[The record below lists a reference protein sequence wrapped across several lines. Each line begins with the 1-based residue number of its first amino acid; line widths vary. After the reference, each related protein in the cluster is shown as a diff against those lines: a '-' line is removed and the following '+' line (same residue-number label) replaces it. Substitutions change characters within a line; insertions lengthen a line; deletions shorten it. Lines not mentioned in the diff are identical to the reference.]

1 MGMIIYLENKKLK
14 EKTKMARQ
22 MIPHYVRRRDAEKD
36 EVEKAKLRQ
45 EMEQWWVT
53 LYSPENGYFRVNYN
67 AYSLSY
73 WLMYNIDS
81 TAKGE
86 WGLEPFYSAIKDK
99 KEPIIK
105 SKAFRINLLKTARR
119 WYKKALKLKDK
130 ESFVMVVDLKKSSF
144 KKNRFVSKK
153 VILKPKETNG
163 YIDQVKDLVT
173 FAELAVKTKSPI
185 YVSA

>member
-1 MGMIIYLENKKLK
+1 MDIYLEDKKLK
-14 EKTKMARQ
+14 EKAKKAYQ
-22 MIPHYVRRRDAEKD
+22 MRWHYVKRRDAEKD
-36 EVEKAKLRQ
+36 EVEKAKLQRKVD
-45 EMEQWWVT
+45 QWWAIQC
-53 LYSPENGYFRVNYN
+53 SPKAGCFRVNYN
-67 AYSLSY
+67 SYSLSY
-73 WLMYNIDS
+73 WLAYNIDPK
-81 TAKGE
+81 AKGE

-105 SKAFRINLLKTARR
+105 SKAFGVNLLKTARR
-119 WYKKALKLKDK
+119 WYEKALKLKDK
-130 ESFVMVVDLKKSSF
+130 ESFLMVVDLKKSSF

-153 VILKPKETNG
+153 VILKPEETND